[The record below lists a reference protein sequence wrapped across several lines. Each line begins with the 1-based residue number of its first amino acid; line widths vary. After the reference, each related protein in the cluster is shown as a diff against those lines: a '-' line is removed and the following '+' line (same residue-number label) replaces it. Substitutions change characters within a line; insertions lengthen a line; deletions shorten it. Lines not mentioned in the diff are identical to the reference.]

1 MMPEN
6 SEANRMNANSY
17 LDESGF
23 GDGTFAYDD
32 DYSEMYIPATP
43 SVLVRTAYGNDDD
56 SAQDKI
62 SVNSSFMD
70 YSYSNNF
77 EEESTIAT
85 GGAAGGAASHTKYG
99 RIADAASYA
108 GFNSTTADI
117 DIDLESS
124 SELRPPP
131 LNVADIMLSGD
142 DELEDSRRERRTF
155 IPAWVANASNSIK
168 FVIVLATAML
178 LASLVLVSITASVS
192 GAARNN
198 DVSGNNSQS
207 NSAGLVT
214 NAPTP
219 ALAVVTITNNP
230 TPRYPF
236 DSPLGVGVTNEPTSV
251 PITAP
256 PVTNEPTGKPVTTKP
271 TTSPVTNEPTE
282 APTTLAPVT
291 NEPTGKPVTNEPTA
305 SPVTN
310 EPTEAPTTLAPV
322 TNDPTTEPTA
332 SPVTNEPTASPVT
345 NEPTAAPATLAPVTN
360 EPTVLASSYPTS
372 TVVPTLVPT
381 STASLSPSIAA
392 SFLPSSSP
400 SVTPSATA
408 NEASFYAISDNS
420 HNPELLLEL
429 GELPEEHGEWLIHLG
444 NWGKKN
450 STKCFEDNYEK
461 VAEMYVSSSVPVF
474 FVPGMN
480 EWNNCPDYDASQ
492 AMWRKLFADYEK
504 NWDMSWKSR
513 GYEVKRQRNR
523 EENFAFAFKD
533 AVYIG
538 LNMVAGQIHDQS
550 EWDLRLDDNFKWVND
565 NVEENWDSKLIVM
578 FGSSGVIPKND
589 RFFDSL
595 AERAEE
601 WAADGREL
609 QFLYVKENSNKLRLS
624 QGAKNGRMSNL
635 SVLNIESNTWPPTK
649 ISLDTNR
656 YTMKFDD
663 QEWFGGVEVD
673 PIDNRD

>member
-6 SEANRMNANSY
+6 SEVNRMDVNSY
-17 LDESGF
+17 SGF
-23 GDGTFAYDD
+23 DGTFAYDD
-32 DYSEMYIPATP
+32 DIPATP
-43 SVLVRTAYGNDDD
+43 SVMVQTAYGNDDD

-62 SVNSSFMD
+62 SVSSSFMN

-85 GGAAGGAASHTKYG
+85 GGPAGGAASHTKYG
-99 RIADAASYA
+99 RIADAASCA
-108 GFNSTTADI
+108 GFNSTAADI
-117 DIDLESS
+117 DIDVESS

-131 LNVADIMLSGD
+131 LNVGDIMLSGD

-192 GAARNN
+192 GASRNN

-207 NSAGLVT
+207 NSAGFVT

-219 ALAVVTITNNP
+219 ALAVVSITNNP
-230 TPRYPF
+230 TPRYVIE
-236 DSPLGVGVTNEPTSV
+236 SPLGAGFTNEPSTVPITAAPVTNEPTSV
-251 PITAP
+251 PITAA

-282 APTTLAPVT
+282 ASTTLAPVT
-291 NEPTGKPVTNEPTA
+291 NEPTTEPTA

-310 EPTEAPTTLAPV
+310 EPTEAPT
-322 TNDPTTEPTA
+322 
-332 SPVTNEPTASPVT
+332 
-345 NEPTAAPATLAPVTN
+345 TLAPVTN

-372 TVVPTLVPT
+372 TVVPT

-400 SVTPSATA
+400 SVAPSATA
-408 NEASFYAISDNS
+408 NKASFYAISDNS
-420 HNPELLLEL
+420 HNPDLLSEL

-444 NWGKKN
+444 NWGRHN
-450 STKCFEDNYEK
+450 YTMCSEDDYEK
-461 VAEMYVSSSVPVF
+461 VAKLYVSSSVPVF

-492 AMWRKLFADYEK
+492 AMWRKLFVDYEK
-504 NWDMSWKSR
+504 NWDMKWKRR
-513 GYEVKRQRNR
+513 GYEVKRQWNR

-538 LNMVAGQIHDQS
+538 LNMVGGQIHDQS
-550 EWDLRLDDNFKWVND
+550 EWDLRLDDNFQWVND
-565 NVEENWDSKLIVM
+565 NVEKNWDSKLIVM
-578 FGSSGVIPKND
+578 FGSSGMIPKND

-595 AERAEE
+595 AKRAEK
-601 WAADGREL
+601 WAADGRDLE
-609 QFLYVKENSNKLRLS
+609 FLFVKENSNKLRLF
-624 QGAKNGRMSNL
+624 QGATYGSNKSNL

-663 QEWFGGVEVD
+663 QEWFGGVEED
-673 PIDNRD
+673 PNDNMD